1 MAKFTRLMLLLALAS
16 MLLLPGMALAQTD
29 EVDVV
34 DDVLMPQLE
43 AYYSAIP
50 EKYGTIN
57 IEGLLEL
64 LAENPEAVILDVRED
79 AEVADFGIIEDA
91 VHIPLRTLGENL
103 DLLPDLDATIVV
115 VC

>member
-1 MAKFTRLMLLLALAS
+1 MAKFTRFLLLLVLTS
-16 MLLLPGMALAQTD
+16 LLVLPGVALAQTTA

-64 LAENPEAVILDVRED
+64 LAENPDVVIVDVRED
-79 AEVADFGIIEDA
+79 AEVEEVGIIEGA
-91 VHIPLRTLGENL
+91 VHIPLR
-103 DLLPDLDATIVV
+103 
-115 VC
+115 